1 MRQAMSERRRQTR
14 AGERAGERKLLLA
27 NPRGFC
33 AGVERAIAAVETA
46 LVHHGAPVYV
56 RRHIV
61 HNQGVVDRLKAR
73 GAVFVTELAEV
84 PEGAVAILSAHGVA
98 QSVLREARQRQLK
111 TLDTT
116 CPLVARVHAQV
127 LDHYQAGR
135 HVLLIGHQGHPEI
148 IGTLGQVPGG
158 AISVVGSPGDVDG
171 LPLARNIAVSY
182 AVQTTFAMQ
191 EATSVIEA
199 IRARF
204 DDVVAPRASDICYAS
219 SNRQEA
225 IGAIAARADHVV
237 VVGDRLSS
245 NARRLVEVSR
255 AAGCGDAQLV
265 DGPDAL
271 DLGRIAAARVVGLT
285 AAASAPPEAIDAVV
299 ARLVALGFAAE
310 ELPGRAENAVF
321 KPVSMT
327 PLDAVPLAMRG
338 DQVRRDVERCLEQVL
353 IPGPGAPARL
363 NDAMRYAVLGGG
375 KRLRALLTVLIAE
388 MLGAEYRHA
397 IWAACA
403 IECLHAQS
411 LVHDDLPCMDDD
423 DFRRGKPSLHRAFDE
438 ATAVLAGDAL
448 LALSFEMLS
457 DERAHPDAA
466 VRTRLVSALART
478 IGKDGL
484 ALGQMM
490 DLYPAED
497 ASAEAV
503 ALCEQLKTGTLLSYC
518 VEAAT
523 LLAGCEGEERE
534 RLMRFSEKLGLA
546 FQIRDDILDR
556 VGSAE
561 ALGKRVGKDSRAGRV
576 TTIEIFGLEGAK
588 RQSQRLAEACLE
600 DLAQF
605 GSRADRLREIAS
617 FAVSRLH

>member
-1 MRQAMSERRRQTR
+1 MSDRHRQVIAEKPNGGKR
-14 AGERAGERKLLLA
+14 LLLA

-33 AGVERAIAAVETA
+33 AGVERAIAAVEGA
-46 LVHHGAPVYV
+46 LVHYGAPVFV

-61 HNQGVVDRLKAR
+61 HNQGVVDRLKAK

-98 QSVLREARQRQLK
+98 QSVLRDARQRQLQ

-116 CPLVARVHAQV
+116 CPLVARVHSQV

-158 AISVVGSPGDVDG
+158 AISVVCSPEDVEG
-171 LPLARNIAVSY
+171 LPLARNISVSY
-182 AVQTTFAMQ
+182 AVQTTFAVQ
-191 EATSVIEA
+191 EAASVIEA
-199 IRARF
+199 IRKKF
-204 DDVVAPRASDICYAS
+204 DDVVAPRASDICYAT

-225 IGAIAARADHVV
+225 IVAIAARADHVV

-245 NARRLVEVSR
+245 NARRLIEVSR

-265 DGPDAL
+265 DGPDGL
-271 DLGRIAAARVVGLT
+271 DIERMASARVVGLS
-285 AAASAPPEAIDAVV
+285 AAASAPPEAIEAVI
-299 ARLVALGFAAE
+299 ARLVSLGFEAE
-310 ELPGRAENAVF
+310 EMPGKIENAAF

-327 PLDAVPLAMRG
+327 PLDAVPLSTRG
-338 DQVRRDVERCLEQVL
+338 DAVRRDVERCLEQVL
-353 IPGPGAPARL
+353 APGLSAPSRL

-375 KRLRALLTVLIAE
+375 KRLRALLTVLVAE
-388 MLGAEYRHA
+388 MLGVEYRHA

-457 DERAHPDAA
+457 DVRAHPDGGIRA
-466 VRTRLVSALART
+466 RLVSALART

-490 DLYPAED
+490 DLYPAAD

-503 ALCEQLKTGTLLSYC
+503 ERCEQLKTGTLLSYC

-556 VGSAE
+556 VGSAD
-561 ALGKRVGKDSRAGRV
+561 ALGKQVGKDRRAGRV
-576 TTIEIFGLEGAK
+576 TTIEILGLEGAK
-588 RQSQRLAEACLE
+588 RQSQRLAQACLE
-600 DLAQF
+600 DLAEF

-617 FAVSRLH
+617 YAVSRVH